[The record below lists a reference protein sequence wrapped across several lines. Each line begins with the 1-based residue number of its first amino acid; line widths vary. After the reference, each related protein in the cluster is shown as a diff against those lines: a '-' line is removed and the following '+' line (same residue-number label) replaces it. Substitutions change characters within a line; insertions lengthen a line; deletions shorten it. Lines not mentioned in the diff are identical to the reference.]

1 MSVEQ
6 LAIVER
12 TVNRKV
18 QKSLN
23 IEIPAWL
30 SYINRM
36 TIEHPDT
43 EEIDLA
49 DVLTAL
55 GDGTRLA
62 MIGQLATSREQELMC
77 SQFLGLGSKTVLSY
91 HLAKLREAG
100 VVKVRPEGTKRLIS
114 LRRADL
120 NQRFPGFLDAIL
132 TSAIPIATRAGP
144 GAEAGASPVATE
156 A

>member
-1 MSVEQ
+1 
-6 LAIVER
+6 
-12 TVNRKV
+12 
-18 QKSLN
+18 
-23 IEIPAWL
+23 
-30 SYINRM
+30 M
-36 TIEHPDT
+36 TIDHPDA
-43 EEIDLA
+43 EQIDLA

-62 MIGQLATSREQELMC
+62 MIGLLDGCGERELMC

-114 LRRADL
+114 LRREDL

-132 TSAIPIATRAGP
+132 TNAVPLATRP
-144 GAEAGASPVATE
+144 QPPAEASALPVAD
-156 A
+156 

>member
-1 MSVEQ
+1 MAIGEQSVNHQ
-6 LAIVER
+6 
-12 TVNRKV
+12 V

-23 IEIPAWL
+23 IEIWAWL
-30 SYINRM
+30 RYIECM

-43 EEIDLA
+43 NAIDLA

-77 SQFLGLGSKTVLSY
+77 SQFLGLGSKTAMSY

-132 TSAIPIATRAGP
+132 TNAVPLATRTDP